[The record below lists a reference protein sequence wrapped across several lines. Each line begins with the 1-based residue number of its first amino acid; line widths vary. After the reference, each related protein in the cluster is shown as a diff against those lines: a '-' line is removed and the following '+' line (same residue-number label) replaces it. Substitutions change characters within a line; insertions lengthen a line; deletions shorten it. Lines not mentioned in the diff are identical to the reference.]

1 MYPSG
6 SGGYQYN
13 SVKVIRIP
21 LQAAAGQWL
30 DPQTLNLNF
39 DFKSNAPADVTS
51 GASQNRNRIRLNS
64 GQHNIWSRLRIL
76 VGGQTLEDISYYNRL
91 YDMYLK
97 MAPESYLKNY
107 VVQGPGI
114 MEPFPD
120 QRNEYFDCR
129 EVGPGQVVTMSMP
142 LICGL
147 MMQPK
152 WLPLRWLNPIIE
164 IELCDPTIAVR
175 LPGHVTG
182 PSGNTVTYSGDYSI
196 ENVRVTC
203 DLCTLDDSLEN
214 EMSKV
219 LLSGRKM
226 PLQIVSFTQTMHS
239 LVPGDDAPTI
249 TSNRSVSRLKTA
261 FLSFYASRPAN
272 GESSEVDLFHHP
284 LGPSGD
290 ATHPATLP
298 ATSDGLAVDN
308 SKQIQYQ
315 WLINSTPYPVMPV
328 RNSKE
333 AWTQL
338 TKALGQHNSTQHP
351 LGISWMEY
359 ITTQHILAMDFEAII
374 SAGFTGKSLR
384 NNSNLSVQ
392 LQNLTLGGTISSS
405 DANALRRAYMTL
417 VYDVVVEIG
426 DSGVLILD

>member
-1 MYPSG
+1 MSLEVTAASLEEKLLDELQFNLKPGANYVTRRESVTMYPSG

-39 DFKSNAPADVTS
+39 DFKSNAPADT
-51 GASQNRNRIRLNS
+51 ASNKNRIRLNS

-120 QRNEYFDCR
+120 QRFEYFDCR
-129 EVGPGQVVTMSMP
+129 EIGPGQVVTMSMP

-147 MMQPK
+147 FMQPK

-175 LPGHVTG
+175 LPGHVAG
-182 PSGNTVTYSGDYSI
+182 PSGNTVTYSGEYSI

-214 EMSKV
+214 
-219 LLSGRKM
+219 
-226 PLQIVSFTQTMHS
+226 
-239 LVPGDDAPTI
+239 
-249 TSNRSVSRLKTA
+249 
-261 FLSFYASRPAN
+261 
-272 GESSEVDLFHHP
+272 
-284 LGPSGD
+284 
-290 ATHPATLP
+290 
-298 ATSDGLAVDN
+298 
-308 SKQIQYQ
+308 
-315 WLINSTPYPVMPV
+315 
-328 RNSKE
+328 
-333 AWTQL
+333 
-338 TKALGQHNSTQHP
+338 
-351 LGISWMEY
+351 
-359 ITTQHILAMDFEAII
+359 
-374 SAGFTGKSLR
+374 
-384 NNSNLSVQ
+384 
-392 LQNLTLGGTISSS
+392 
-405 DANALRRAYMTL
+405 
-417 VYDVVVEIG
+417 
-426 DSGVLILD
+426 